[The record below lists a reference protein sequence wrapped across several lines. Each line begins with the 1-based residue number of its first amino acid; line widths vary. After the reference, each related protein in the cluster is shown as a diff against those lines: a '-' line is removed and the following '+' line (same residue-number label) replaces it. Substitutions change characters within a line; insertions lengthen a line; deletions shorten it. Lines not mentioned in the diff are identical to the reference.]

1 MRRERYGRQYGGTA
15 MQSTIPAPSTLEGRR
30 LTPRQ
35 QQLED
40 ALVALVLAEGFSAG
54 TVEDLA
60 ARLGCS
66 KRTLYALAGSK
77 EQLALLVVRQFFRRA
92 TVAVEEA
99 IAGTRTPGRRVT
111 RYLEAVAEQLRAAGP
126 AFRADVAAFPP
137 AAEIYEQNTAAA
149 AARVRELV
157 DEGIRA
163 GAFRRVPAAFVSEVV
178 TATMRRI
185 TSGEIGAATGLDDA
199 QAYAELARL
208 VVAAISR

>member
-1 MRRERYGRQYGGTA
+1 MHPTLATRT
-15 MQSTIPAPSTLEGRR
+15 PAATGRR

-35 QQLED
+35 RQLQD
-40 ALVALVLAEGFSAG
+40 ALVELVLAEGFLGAG
-54 TVEDLA
+54 VDDLA

-77 EQLALLVVRQFFRRA
+77 EQLALLAVREYFRRA
-92 TVAVEEA
+92 TAAVEDA
-99 IAGTRTPGRRVT
+99 IAGTRSPARRVV

-126 AFRADVAAFPP
+126 AFRADVAASAP
-137 AAEIYEQNTAAA
+137 AAEVYEQNAAA
-149 AARVRELV
+149 AAVRVRELI
-157 DEGIRA
+157 DEGIAA
-163 GAFRRVPAAFVSEVV
+163 GAFRRVPAAFVGEVV
-178 TATMRRI
+178 TSTMRRI

>member
-1 MRRERYGRQYGGTA
+1 MSTTLPSAASPPTA
-15 MQSTIPAPSTLEGRR
+15 RR

-35 QQLED
+35 RQLQD
-40 ALVALVLAEGFSAG
+40 DLVDLVLAEGFLAS
-54 TVEDLA
+54 TVEDVA

-77 EQLALLVVRQFFRRA
+77 EQLALLAVREFFRRA
-92 TVAVEEA
+92 TAAVEDA
-99 IAGTRTPGRRVT
+99 IAGTRAPARRVV

-126 AFRADVAAFPP
+126 AFRADVAAFAP
-137 AAEIYEQNTAAA
+137 AAEVYEQNTAAA
-149 AARVRELV
+149 AVRVRELI
-157 DEGIRA
+157 DDGIRA
-163 GAFRRVPAAFVSEVV
+163 GAFRRVPAAFVGEVV

>member
-1 MRRERYGRQYGGTA
+1 
-15 MQSTIPAPSTLEGRR
+15 MQSTLPASTAPVGYRR

-35 QQLED
+35 LQLQD
-40 ALVALVLAEGFSAG
+40 ALVELVLAEGFSAA
-54 TVEDLA
+54 TVEDVA

-66 KRTLYALAGSK
+66 KRTMYALADSK
-77 EQLALLVVRQFFRRA
+77 EQLALLVVREFFRRA
-92 TVAVEEA
+92 TAAVEDA
-99 IAGTRTPGRRVT
+99 LAGTRSPTRRVT

-126 AFRADVAAFPP
+126 AFRADVAAFAP
-137 AAEIYEQNTAAA
+137 AAEVYEQNTAAA
-149 AARVRELV
+149 AARVRELI

-163 GAFRRVPAAFVSEVV
+163 GAFRRVPAAFVGEVV

-199 QAYAELARL
+199 QAYSELARL

>member
-1 MRRERYGRQYGGTA
+1 
-15 MQSTIPAPSTLEGRR
+15 MQSTVPAPPAPVGPRR

-35 QQLED
+35 RQLQD
-40 ALVALVLAEGFSAG
+40 GLVELVLAEGFSAA
-54 TVEDLA
+54 TVEDVA

-66 KRTLYALAGSK
+66 KRTLYALADSK

-92 TVAVEEA
+92 TAAVEEA
-99 IAGTRTPGRRVT
+99 LAGTRSPARRVT

-126 AFRADVAAFPP
+126 AFRADVAAFAP
-137 AAEIYEQNTAAA
+137 AAEVYEQNTAAA
-149 AARVRELV
+149 AARVRELI
-157 DEGIRA
+157 DDGIRA
-163 GAFRRVPAAFVSEVV
+163 GAFRRVPAAFVGEVV

>member
-1 MRRERYGRQYGGTA
+1 MPNTLPTVASATER
-15 MQSTIPAPSTLEGRR
+15 RR

-35 QQLED
+35 RQLQDE
-40 ALVALVLAEGFSAG
+40 LVRLVLVEGFREA
-54 TVEDLA
+54 TVEDVA
-60 ARLGCS
+60 VRLGCS
-66 KRTLYALAGSK
+66 KRTLYALAASK
-77 EQLALLVVRQFFRRA
+77 EQLALLAVREFFRQA
-92 TVAVEEA
+92 TDAVEEA
-99 IAGTRTPGRRVT
+99 LAGTRTPARRVV

-126 AFRADVAAFPP
+126 AFRADVAVFAP

-157 DEGIRA
+157 EEGIRA

>member
-1 MRRERYGRQYGGTA
+1 MH
-15 MQSTIPAPSTLEGRR
+15 PTLATPTTSATGRR

-35 QQLED
+35 RQLQD
-40 ALVALVLAEGFSAG
+40 ALVELVLAEGFLAS
-54 TVEDLA
+54 TVEDVA

-77 EQLALLVVRQFFRRA
+77 EQLALLAVREFFRRA
-92 TVAVEEA
+92 TAAVEGA
-99 IAGTRTPGRRVT
+99 IAGSRTPARRVV

-126 AFRADVAAFPP
+126 AFRADVAAFAP
-137 AAEIYEQNTAAA
+137 AAEVYEQNTAAA
-149 AARVRELV
+149 AVRVRELI
-157 DEGIRA
+157 DEGIA
-163 GAFRRVPAAFVSEVV
+163 VGAFRRVPAAFVGEVV
-178 TATMRRI
+178 TSTMRRI

>member
-1 MRRERYGRQYGGTA
+1 
-15 MQSTIPAPSTLEGRR
+15 MQSTLPTAASPADGRR

-35 QQLED
+35 RQLQD
-40 ALVALVLAEGFSAG
+40 DLVRLVLAEGFLAG
-54 TVEDLA
+54 TVEDVA

-77 EQLALLVVRQFFRRA
+77 EQLALLAVRQFFRRA
-92 TVAVEEA
+92 TAAVEDA
-99 IAGTRTPGRRVT
+99 IAGTRSPARRVV

-126 AFRADVAAFPP
+126 DFRADVAAFAP
-137 AAEIYEQNTAAA
+137 AAEVYEQNTAAA
-149 AARVRELV
+149 AVRVRELI
-157 DEGIRA
+157 DEGIAA
-163 GAFRRVPAAFVSEVV
+163 GAFRRVPAAFVGEVV
-178 TATMRRI
+178 TSTMRRI